1 MRKKRPRNKAT
12 KPNKSQE
19 EINAG
24 ILAKKPRETNRE
36 TVETT
41 NPVKPINDGPI
52 ETAMKQ
58 LDKKEPWDYNKP
70 DWDIT

>member
-1 MRKKRPRNKAT
+1 MGKKRPRNKAT

-52 ETAMKQ
+52 DPAMKQ
-58 LDKKEPWDYNKP
+58 LDKKGPWDYNKP